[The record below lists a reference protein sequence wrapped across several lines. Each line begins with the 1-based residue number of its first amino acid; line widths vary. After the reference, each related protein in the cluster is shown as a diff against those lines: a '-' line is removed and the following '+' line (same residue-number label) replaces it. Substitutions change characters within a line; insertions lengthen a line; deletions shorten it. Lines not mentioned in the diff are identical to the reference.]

1 MLTLP
6 EPTLQQNDPPIAC
19 HAKVLNAAQR
29 KRQKELLRIVRG
41 KIRKTVE
48 LPDGFALQM
57 PTDQATFLEVAE
69 WVSLE
74 RRCCG
79 FAEFALEMRLD
90 DTVWV
95 KMTGKPGAKEVFAA
109 EMGVDGSARRV
120 RARSGS
126 RAQ

>member
-1 MLTLP
+1 MSIK
-6 EPTLQQNDPPIAC
+6 TLQETDPPIAC
-19 HAKVLNAAQR
+19 HLKALDATQR
-29 KRQKELLRIVRG
+29 ERQKELLGIVRG
-41 KIRKTVE
+41 KIQKTVE
-48 LPDGFALQM
+48 LSDGFALQM

-79 FAEFALEMRLD
+79 FAEFALELRLD

-109 EMGVDGSARRV
+109 EMGVGPTR
-120 RARSGS
+120 
-126 RAQ
+126 

>member
-1 MLTLP
+1 MKDGGVTLSLGP
-6 EPTLQQNDPPIAC
+6 RKIA
-19 HAKVLNAAQR
+19 
-29 KRQKELLRIVRG
+29 
-41 KIRKTVE
+41 TM
-48 LPDGFALQM
+48 D
-57 PTDQATFLEVAE
+57 LEVAE

-109 EMGVDGSARRV
+109 EMGVGLTR
-120 RARSGS
+120 
-126 RAQ
+126 